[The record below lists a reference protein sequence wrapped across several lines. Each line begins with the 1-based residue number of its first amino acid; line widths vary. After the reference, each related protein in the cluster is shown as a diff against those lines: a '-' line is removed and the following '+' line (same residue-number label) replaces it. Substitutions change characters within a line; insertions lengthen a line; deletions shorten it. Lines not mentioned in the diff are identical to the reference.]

1 MIRALL
7 TLAVIVLTLTTPS
20 AQRVG
25 YPLDEFATR
34 RQNLAAAL
42 GGEGAVVMFGA
53 TDAQAGVRFRQDND
67 FYYLT
72 GNEALNAAILLE
84 TPSGR
89 TQLFLPAQDA
99 VDIRY
104 NGANWLQER
113 DGAQRHGF
121 AAIRPITELADALAR
136 RRSVSGPALL
146 WTRLS
151 ERDEVNFGR
160 YDGALNL
167 ARRLAN
173 PFAQH
178 VSEDAARVSMLRTQF
193 PYLDVRDV
201 TPYLDRLRLIK
212 SPREIETMTR
222 NARISS
228 EAMVRAI
235 QISGPGRFEY
245 ELEAEAAYWMTRHGV
260 QGAAYP
266 AIVGSGPLA
275 NRWHYEDNGR
285 QVQAGELVVMDY
297 GGSLDYTTIDI
308 TRTWPVSGRFSDAQL
323 KAYRTVLE
331 AEEAMIAAIR
341 PGVTRAAVSKIAH
354 DIYRRNGFDPV
365 YAYVGHYVGMSV
377 HDVGDWSLPFQ
388 AGMVLALEPIIDLPD
403 QQLHIRVEDTIVVTA
418 SGAQVLTKDV
428 PKDVA
433 GLTRLVGTRRTD

>member
-1 MIRALL
+1 MIRAPL
-7 TLAVIVLTLTTPS
+7 TLAVIVLTLTAPS

-72 GNEALNAAILLE
+72 GNESLNAAILLE

-323 KAYRTVLE
+323 KAYRTVLV

-341 PGVTRAAVSKIAH
+341 PGVTRAAVSKIAQ

-418 SGAQVLTKDV
+418 SGAQVLTKDM